1 MRDAFNNFLQYLYL
15 KMSQSI
21 DQDFRDREEWRRW
34 LQENHST
41 KKEVW
46 IIIEKK
52 RSDRKGLKYREA
64 VEEAIC
70 YGWIDSKMQSIDPMR
85 FRQRFS
91 PRKENSI
98 WSKSNKET
106 AEKMIQAGRMAQA
119 GFEKIDEAKRSG
131 KWDTAYSSKTVPTIP
146 DDLERELKENKL
158 AWENFKKFSNSTK
171 FQYIYWINSCK
182 KDETRLKRIINV
194 VRKAAQNIKP
204 S

>member
-1 MRDAFNNFLQYLYL
+1 
-15 KMSQSI
+15 MSQSI

-91 PRKENSI
+91 PRRKNSI
-98 WSKSNKET
+98 WSKSNKEK
-106 AEKMIQAGRMAQA
+106 AEKMIQAGKMTQA
-119 GFEKIDEAKRSG
+119 GFVKISEAKRNG
-131 KWDTAYSSKTVPTIP
+131 KWDAAYSSEMGSRIP
-146 DDLERELKENKL
+146 RDLTKALKE
-158 AWENFKKFSNSTK
+158 TPP
-171 FQYIYWINSCK
+171 I
-182 KDETRLKRIINV
+182 R
-194 VRKAAQNIKP
+194 
-204 S
+204 